1 MLLEIIRDSIALQA
15 MFYIFIGA
23 LLIKNIM
30 KYLPNIT
37 EFIKQMK
44 DK

>member
-1 MLLEIIRDSIALQA
+1 MLLEVIRDSIALQA
-15 MFYIFIGA
+15 MFYIFIRG
-23 LLIKNIM
+23 LLIKNVM

-37 EFIKQMK
+37 DFIRQMK